1 MKFHFHTY
9 GKWSDPIPTSNS
21 GHKQQW
27 RVCTKCNKAQFR
39 TLCWDEQVNLTSVL
53 SAIATVKEKK

>member
-9 GKWSDPIPTSNS
+9 GKWSDPIPTYNP
-21 GHKQQW
+21 GYKQQW

-39 TLCWDEQVNLTSVL
+39 TLHWDKQVALPTVL
-53 SAIATVKEKK
+53 SAIAAVKEKK